1 MQIQISFPSKR
12 KQLAGVVAIFLA
24 LSVAAACRRPAKPVK
39 VGFIGNLTGSFSD
52 WGIASRNGFLLAV
65 EQINSAG
72 GIDGRQVEV
81 VVRNDDFSHELAAKA
96 VEELADMGVVAI
108 VGPTVSESAL
118 HALEIANQRK
128 LLLISPSASTAAL
141 SGRDDAFVRVCQ
153 ADDLYFRLLTGY
165 LFNRRGMRKLRIA
178 HDLRNKAYS
187 QNGAMVFKT
196 LFEALGGQVEVAPRL
211 TTTPISAS
219 WPRR

>member
-96 VEELADMGVVAI
+96 VEELADMGGGRHCGTHGKRI
-108 VGPTVSESAL
+108 G
-118 HALEIANQRK
+118 
-128 LLLISPSASTAAL
+128 AACPL
-141 SGRDDAFVRVCQ
+141 KS
-153 ADDLYFRLLTGY
+153 
-165 LFNRRGMRKLRIA
+165 
-178 HDLRNKAYS
+178 
-187 QNGAMVFKT
+187 
-196 LFEALGGQVEVAPRL
+196 
-211 TTTPISAS
+211 PISANCF
-219 WPRR
+219 